1 MVTLRYL
8 LLGYFDSVR
17 TLGQAPFG
25 FALDQFRLHFRRSLG
40 ELIFSIAK
48 SGFLLGIK
56 IGDFQEFVP
65 LKY

>member
-1 MVTLRYL
+1 MVAFNL
-8 LLGYFDSVR
+8 LPGYFDSVR
-17 TLGQAPFG
+17 TLGQAPFS
-25 FALDQFRLHFRRSLG
+25 FDLDQFRLHFRRSLG

-56 IGDFQEFVP
+56 IGDFQEVVP

>member
-1 MVTLRYL
+1 MVDFYL
-8 LLGYFDSVR
+8 LPGYFDSVR
-17 TLGQAPFG
+17 TLDQPPFS
-25 FALDQFRLHFRRSLG
+25 FDLDQFRLHFRRSLR

-56 IGDFQEFVP
+56 IGDFQEVVS